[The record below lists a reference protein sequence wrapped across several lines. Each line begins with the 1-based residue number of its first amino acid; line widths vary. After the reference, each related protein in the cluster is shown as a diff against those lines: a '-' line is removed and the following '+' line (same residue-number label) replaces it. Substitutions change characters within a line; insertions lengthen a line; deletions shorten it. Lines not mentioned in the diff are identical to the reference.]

1 VGFLDNARDKLTKAV
16 DQHGD
21 KIAQGIDK
29 AAQVANEKTG
39 GKHADKIAT
48 ASGKARDAL
57 DSLDGKNDDIRDTP
71 PAPGTPPSTPE
82 QPGIPTDPT
91 NPATG

>member
-1 VGFLDNARDKLTKAV
+1 MGFLDNAKDKLTKAV

-29 AAQVANEKTG
+29 AAQLANEKTG
-39 GKHADKIAT
+39 GKHADKIDKAT
-48 ASGKARDAL
+48 GKARDAL
-57 DSLDGKNDDIRDTP
+57 DSLDGKNDDIPDT
-71 PAPGTPPSTPE
+71 PGTPSSPPQ